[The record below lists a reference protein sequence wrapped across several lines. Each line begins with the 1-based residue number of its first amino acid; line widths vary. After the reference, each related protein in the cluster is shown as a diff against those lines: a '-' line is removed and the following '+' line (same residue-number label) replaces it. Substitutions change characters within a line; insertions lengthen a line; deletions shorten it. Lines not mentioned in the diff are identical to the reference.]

1 MVTLKDLYTGGV
13 APGISQGMQWAG
25 QKQSIDNAKTRNQLA
40 DLALQNEP
48 QRIQDKNRLAA
59 LGIQGKE
66 QAISQNQQAQGVTNL
81 DLLRRAL
88 EGFGPISEIQD
99 DDLANQRFQMA
110 RGVLQNVGVDL
121 AGMPETVTAQELQ
134 AVSGMTGGTR
144 GSGFQFGAQETF
156 KDSEG
161 NLFFGTT
168 KRNAQTGQM
177 DAILSPVGGGPAQ
190 PVGGVQMV
198 GSYGQ
203 TINEKITNSI
213 TEASGKAGA
222 EEGAK
227 LEQQLRFKP
236 QIQGAVKEAEQQ
248 AKERGEALTDL
259 KRAEAAMP
267 GLMETME
274 ELRQLAPI
282 VSSTFGEKLF
292 DEAVKQ
298 SGFGATEGATTR
310 AKYTAIIDNQ
320 VLPLLRDTFG
330 AAFTEAEGER
340 LRATMGDPD
349 ASPEQKTAQLDA
361 FIKQKYRDLQTKRAT
376 VEQMGGE
383 NGTAETSIDD
393 ETEALLNELGI

>member
-1 MVTLKDLYTGGV
+1 MATLKDLGMFGAKALFGADSV
-13 APGISQGMQWAG
+13 DRGIQNRQT
-25 QKQSIDNAKTRNQLA
+25 QDYNRNRNQLA
-40 DLALQNEP
+40 ELDLQFQQGQQGN
-48 QRIQDKNRLAA
+48 RNRLADLTIQKNSMDNEYQNAQFFMGA
-59 LGIQGKE
+59 LGSDFE
-66 QAISQNQQAQGVTNL
+66 QQAPEEQNQ
-81 DLLRRAL
+81 RW
-88 EGFGPISEIQD
+88 
-99 DDLANQRFQMA
+99 QMA
-110 RGVLQNVGVDL
+110 RQQLIGIDPSNED
-121 AGMPETVTAQELQ
+121 MPEAFDPQGYNMVKGLASNAT
-134 AVSGMTGGTR
+134 TGR
-144 GSGFQFGAQETF
+144 GGFQFGAQETF
-156 KDSEG
+156 KDSQG

-177 DAILSPVGGGPAQ
+177 DTILSPVGGGPAQ

-203 TINEKITNSI
+203 TIDEKITNSI
-213 TEASGKAGA
+213 TEASGTAGA
-222 EEGAK
+222 QEGAK

-236 QIQGAVKEAEQQ
+236 QIQGAVKEAELQ

-330 AAFTEAEGER
+330 AAFTETEGER

-349 ASPEQKTAQLDA
+349 ASPEQKTAQLEA

-376 VEQMGGE
+376 VEQLGGE
-383 NGTAETSIDD
+383 NGTAEAAIDD